1 MTSRIFWA
9 LAPAVAASAL
19 FAPAPVHAEGF
30 GVEANYARANG
41 RWGGEFG
48 GGYALGIAGFKLT
61 PGAGLSVSD
70 DKTTL
75 YGRVEATVSLPTSFD
90 FGVGVRFSA
99 DEPRPYATLAL
110 PLMPRIAVKGNL
122 GYKYASAGLTIGY

>member
-1 MTSRIFWA
+1 MTSRIIWA
-9 LAPAVAASAL
+9 LAPAMAGSAL
-19 FAPAPVHAEGF
+19 LAAAPAAAEGF
-30 GVEANYARANG
+30 GLEANYARANG

-48 GGYALGIAGFKLT
+48 VGHALSLGAFKLT

-75 YGRVEATVSLPTSFD
+75 YGRVEATVSVPASVD

-99 DEPRPYATLAL
+99 DEPRPYATLAF
-110 PLMPRIAVKGNL
+110 PLMPRIALKGNL
-122 GYKYASAGLTIGY
+122 GYKYAAAGLTIGY